1 MIIEEIPDLGT
12 KEIREMRFL
21 LITAIIVFMALLSI
35 GVATK
40 LEKPG
45 EGTLE
50 EDNENESLQSR
61 FTKERL
67 GTYEKF
73 GYTLAI
79 EERMTG
85 GHELREKS
93 ELGVG
98 SPKGLSGNAE
108 VVGNPEVNGN
118 LEVDGKAECQ
128 SRICDVATCECVDN
142 WDLFSQTCNLV
153 DTQFC
158 SKLR

>member
-1 MIIEEIPDLGT
+1 
-12 KEIREMRFL
+12 
-21 LITAIIVFMALLSI
+21 MALLSI
-35 GVATK
+35 GVTTK
-40 LEKPG
+40 LEKTG
-45 EGTLE
+45 EETLE
-50 EDNENESLQSR
+50 EDNENENLQSR
-61 FTKERL
+61 LTTERF

-73 GYTLAI
+73 GYTLAR
-79 EERMTG
+79 EERMNG
-85 GHELREKS
+85 GHELRKKS

-98 SPKGLSGNAE
+98 SSKGLSGIEE
-108 VVGNPEVNGN
+108 VVGNPEVDGS

-153 DTQFC
+153 DKQFC